1 MGEVASEAVD
11 GERLQGRKVN
21 PPVGFHQLRH
31 TWAAHAVIN
40 GVPLAVVAGNLGH
53 SGMAMVDKRYGHLAP
68 NQGAEAIRAHAP
80 KFGFK
85 PERAPV
91 RRRPSVID
99 APMG

>member
-1 MGEVASEAVD
+1 M
-11 GERLQGRKVN
+11 VN
-21 PPVGFHQLRH
+21 
-31 TWAAHAVIN
+31 
-40 GVPLAVVAGNLGH
+40 
-53 SGMAMVDKRYGHLAP
+53 KRYGHLAP
-68 NQGAEAIRAHAP
+68 SQGAEAIRAHAP